1 MYEGLREILLAGIAN
16 RRTVIH
22 FPNGEY
28 PDITEGLYSGSLKL
42 EEILNSEEI
51 LSFGEC
57 NASKFEAT
65 IAGIDDISNLM
76 IYVYQIIAYD
86 PNKVDVL
93 IDRGMRY
100 IVTRSGLKIAVGK
113 HEDYTIPIFY
123 GRVDG
128 AKLQAD
134 RIHRDITAYDEL
146 YYKGDINC
154 ADWYKALYA
163 SSNSVTLK
171 AFRDSLFAFIGI
183 QQESVSLIND
193 NISIERTIETDALKF
208 ADLIKAICQL
218 NGVFGHIDRE
228 GIFRYVDLTN
238 IANNYDISDNYRS
251 NDSTYESYTVKKIDK
266 LQIRSDEEDVGTI
279 VGAGD
284 NPYILQGN
292 FLIYGKN
299 AAELNLIATTIFN
312 KIKNIEY
319 RPVEVQ
325 TIYCEPYITV
335 GDKLSFTTKR
345 DNETVSTFVL
355 NVALSGVQ
363 LLTQELIAEG
373 DEYRDEVV
381 DDVNAEIKQ
390 LQGKTLKIIKTVDEY
405 SVRLEDL
412 SVGSSELKL
421 TVDGLTTTVQSHD
434 GRISTA
440 QQTADKIEWIIEDG
454 TNASNFT
461 LTSRMAELVAEEI
474 NITGFV
480 TFNDLEESGSTT
492 INGDNITTGSL
503 DCELITADGDYVF
516 YVGNSYVQ
524 ICYDSAFDNKEVMI
538 GGGRILLGYSDEVE
552 LAFFG
557 SRGSVR
563 QVVIDVSSS
572 ATLADIR
579 TSYRGL
585 LSTLADY
592 GLIDLQ

>member
-16 RRTVIH
+16 RRTIIH

-28 PDITEGLYSGSLKL
+28 PDITSGIYSGSLKL
-42 EEILNSEEI
+42 EEILNSSET
-51 LSFGEC
+51 LNFGEC

-65 IAGIDDISNLM
+65 IADVEDISNLV
-76 IYVYQIIAYD
+76 ISVYQKITYD

-93 IDRGMRY
+93 IDRDKKY
-100 IVTRSGLKIAVGK
+100 IITRSGYKISVGR
-113 HEDYTIPIFY
+113 HEDYTVPIFY
-123 GRVDG
+123 GRVDS

-134 RIHRDITAYDEL
+134 RVHRDITVYDEL
-146 YYKGDINC
+146 YYNSDINC
-154 ADWYKALYA
+154 AEWYKSLYA

-171 AFRDSLFAFIGI
+171 AFRDSLFKFIGI
-183 QQESVSLIND
+183 QQAGANLIND
-193 NISIERTIETDALKF
+193 GLVVEKTIETDSLKF
-208 ADLIKAICQL
+208 ADLVKAICQL
-218 NGVFGHIDRE
+218 NGVFGHIDRN
-228 GIFRYVDLTN
+228 GVFRYIDLSN
-238 IANNYDISDNYRS
+238 VANSYDISDNYRS
-251 NDSTYESYTVKKIDK
+251 NDSTYETYTVKKIDK
-266 LQIRSDEEDVGTI
+266 LQIRSDEEDIGAIVGT
-279 VGAGD
+279 GS

-292 FLIYGKN
+292 FLIYGKS
-299 AAELNLIATTIFN
+299 AAELKSIAESIFN

-319 RPVEVQ
+319 RPIEAQ

-335 GDKLSFTTKR
+335 GDQLTFTTKR
-345 DNETVSTFVL
+345 DNETINTFVL
-355 NVALSGVQ
+355 NAVSSGVQ
-363 LLTQELIAEG
+363 LLRQELIAEG

-405 SVRLEDL
+405 SVKLEDIET
-412 SVGSSELKL
+412 GSAELKL
-421 TVDGLTTTVQSHD
+421 TVDGLTTTVQAQD
-434 GRISTA
+434 ERISTA
-440 QQTADKIEWIIEDG
+440 QQTADKIEWIIADG
-454 TNASNFT
+454 TNSSNFT
-461 LTSRMAELVAEEI
+461 LTSRMAGLVAEEI

-480 TFNDLEESGSTT
+480 TFNDLEKSGSTT
-492 INGDNITTGSL
+492 INGDNITTGTL

-516 YVGNSYVQ
+516 YVGSSYVQ
-524 ICYDSAFDNKEVMI
+524 ICYDSAFDNKDVMI
-538 GGGRILLGYSDEVE
+538 GGGRILLGYSDDVE

-585 LSTLADY
+585 LSTLSDY